1 MNLIELLF
9 IIVCI
14 WILYIGISFAWQD
27 IRDAE
32 KELEEVKKQKLY
44 YLYNFDTNEGL
55 QFVKY
60 EGFIDYLNNHNFS
73 FTVYEDKNQWLKMI
87 KEGEDEG

>member
-14 WILYIGISFAWQD
+14 WILYIGISFAFQD

-32 KELEEVKKQKLY
+32 KELEEVKKQLNQEKEDNKL
-44 YLYNFDTNEGL
+44 LAEL
-55 QFVKY
+55 L
-60 EGFIDYLNNHNFS
+60 LN
-73 FTVYEDKNQWLKMI
+73 K
-87 KEGEDEG
+87 

>member
-27 IRDAE
+27 IREAE
-32 KELEEVKKQKLY
+32 KELEEVKKQLKQEKEDSKL
-44 YLYNFDTNEGL
+44 LAEL
-55 QFVKY
+55 L
-60 EGFIDYLNNHNFS
+60 LN
-73 FTVYEDKNQWLKMI
+73 K
-87 KEGEDEG
+87 

>member
-14 WILYIGISFAWQD
+14 WILYVAIDYAFQD

-32 KELEEVKKQKLY
+32 KELEELKRKENKWMY
-44 YLYNFDTNEGL
+44 YHYSMVAQEVD
-55 QFVKY
+55 
-60 EGFIDYLNNHNFS
+60 
-73 FTVYEDKNQWLKMI
+73 
-87 KEGEDEG
+87 

>member
-14 WILYIGISFAWQD
+14 WILYIGISFAFQD

-32 KELEEVKKQKLY
+32 KELEEVKKQLKQEKEDSKL
-44 YLYNFDTNEGL
+44 LAEL
-55 QFVKY
+55 L
-60 EGFIDYLNNHNFS
+60 LN
-73 FTVYEDKNQWLKMI
+73 K
-87 KEGEDEG
+87 